1 MGACLEGNVRSER
14 MADILRSKEAIVSSV
29 LAIVD
34 YSAESDC
41 DGGDELFTLK
51 SVREITC
58 CQPWSF
64 GCQSQNSIQLPV
76 VKKLI
81 DAHEKS

>member
-14 MADILRSKEAIVSSV
+14 MEDILRSKEAIVSSV

-41 DGGDELFTLK
+41 DSRDGLFTLRLSRRAK
-51 SVREITC
+51 SRVA
-58 CQPWSF
+58 SL
-64 GCQSQNSIQLPV
+64 GVLV
-76 VKKLI
+76 VKAKTAFSFLYSPS
-81 DAHEKS
+81 KRSKV